1 MTFRLSRPSLL
12 TLGAALALAL
22 PVIAAP
28 AVMAADSGPKPF
40 LSVPFSYAEREKL
53 TISEGW
59 KYTEE
64 EKAVHGYATHYAVD
78 FAAPRG
84 TPIYA
89 ATSGYAISSFHI
101 AYAGEHEGKKVG
113 FGLGRFVQIW
123 NPQQK
128 VYVSY
133 SHLDGVGAG
142 IPYIAPK
149 KGKTAEGLVTY
160 DPTIVYQ
167 PLAEVMKVAKFV
179 RKGQLVGYVGDTG
192 LSWGYQ
198 ENLTK
203 RDVKKYPSWDETHLH
218 FEVYRRS
225 AGGSKA
231 ERYDPFGF
239 YAAAEVYQSWGQAV
253 GGLWLK
259 TPTGGLRWARK

>member
-1 MTFRLSRPSLL
+1 MTFRLSRPALSI
-12 TLGAALALAL
+12 LGAALALAL
-22 PVIAAP
+22 PVITTPAA
-28 AVMAADSGPKPF
+28 MAADSAPKPF
-40 LSVPFSYAEREKL
+40 LSVPFSYADREKL

-128 VYVSY
+128 VYVPY
-133 SHLDGVGAG
+133 SHLDGVVAG
-142 IPYIAPK
+142 IPYTSPQ
-149 KGKTAEGLVTY
+149 KGTTAEGLVIY
-160 DPTIVYQ
+160 DPTIAYQ
-167 PLAEVMKVAKFV
+167 PLA
-179 RKGQLVGYVGDTG
+179 QLM
-192 LSWGYQ
+192 
-198 ENLTK
+198 
-203 RDVKKYPSWDETHLH
+203 
-218 FEVYRRS
+218 
-225 AGGSKA
+225 
-231 ERYDPFGF
+231 
-239 YAAAEVYQSWGQAV
+239 
-253 GGLWLK
+253 
-259 TPTGGLRWARK
+259 